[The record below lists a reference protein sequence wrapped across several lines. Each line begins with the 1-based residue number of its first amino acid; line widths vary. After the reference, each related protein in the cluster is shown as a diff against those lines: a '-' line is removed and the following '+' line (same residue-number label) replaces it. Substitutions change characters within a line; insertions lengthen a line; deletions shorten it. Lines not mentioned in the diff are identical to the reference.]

1 MLYYNDGAYTSF
13 RREHQSSF
21 ALGRTIQELT
31 VAVTLGKY
39 YWMEFVFFRKIF
51 STQERNLKEY
61 AIFAGWDKIITDD
74 VSTSGKNRGVK

>member
-1 MLYYNDGAYTSF
+1 
-13 RREHQSSF
+13 
-21 ALGRTIQELT
+21 
-31 VAVTLGKY
+31 
-39 YWMEFVFFRKIF
+39 MEFVYSRKIF